1 MFKFSVHTG
10 GVESAVSDA
19 AVNPERIAQ
28 LTDQINQQKAAIA
41 QHQAEFNK
49 WMGTTAQL
57 EASHYAAATA
67 IASEDKITELEQQLQ
82 PLLDAQQAAGKN
94 ATEYAAATDETVWF
108 TDASVVVAGST
119 DGCAAFLAT
128 GADKPGHAVTSLGST
143 LVLKI
148 CKRTSGVRA

>member
-94 ATEYAAATDETVWF
+94 ATEYAAATDETVWLPTRALSSPVRR
-108 TDASVVVAGST
+108 TDAR
-119 DGCAAFLAT
+119 L
-128 GADKPGHAVTSLGST
+128 SLRPA
-143 LVLKI
+143 
-148 CKRTSGVRA
+148 RTSPATPSPRLARHWF